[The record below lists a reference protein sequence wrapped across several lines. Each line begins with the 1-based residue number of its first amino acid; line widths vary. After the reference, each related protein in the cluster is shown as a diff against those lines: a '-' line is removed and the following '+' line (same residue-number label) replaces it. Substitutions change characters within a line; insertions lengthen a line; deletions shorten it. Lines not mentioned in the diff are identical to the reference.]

1 MNGTPRLSSRFPE
14 TPQGRQR
21 PTSTPRSNETRPRT
35 SLPDVAALKR
45 QTQPE
50 GPLIAIDT
58 IDAPQQRLLAV
69 SFYVALLAWRLY
81 DFHYLI
87 EEEAES
93 LWMFMKWVTIDGV
106 FLFGLPELRIPWLEW
121 AQGTMVI
128 IFLLHAL
135 LDGILMFRIP
145 IPLGSAL
152 VAFSKLVY
160 DRELAISERSVKYS
174 SLMQDSSH
182 LLGRQIVK
190 ILPEGSAILNPE
202 KQHFCLDGPKASVD
216 LPVQINQTE
225 PISLT
230 LLRFDLETNH
240 NETTLLTTSQL
251 KKMMKETL
259 KHGPYSGVDGLMT
272 VRLPV
277 KKPGLYKLGRVTDKT
292 GLEVRRRIVGDT
304 FVVPC
309 PQAAIEPLSQ
319 NRCRGDLSNVELKVT
334 GTPPLR
340 LKYRKLINNVEQE
353 AYLQSIQPEDL
364 VSPLAQSDSQVVLS
378 SGKVDATWARPQTVK
393 VPLSES
399 LGISGKWAFSLDEVQ
414 DAFGNKVSY
423 SLKDHDKQEKPR
435 NKAPHLHQVITVH
448 ERPTVVLGECSPQR
462 PMKVAKGR
470 DAPLPIRLGSTGKGG
485 VLESPYQIE
494 YQFTPEGE
502 LTPSGDHSSTA
513 RTESVSMK
521 SNDQRPRIKEAG
533 LYTLSAVA
541 SEYCLGDVNEPS
553 SCLLQN
559 PPEPSLKLQTE
570 EIFDKCAHKA
580 IGLRVDFFLTGTP
593 PFDIQYIME
602 RKQTGQRDVGFVK
615 VDGLR
620 GQADLTPKT
629 EGQYKY
635 YFTEISDATY
645 KAHSIRHQ
653 DLVLEQD
660 VKPSAHASFVNKSP
674 KQICIDDS
682 VKFGIEFRGE
692 GPFSLQYELVR
703 GSQRIP
709 HKINDIKGHTYEIET
724 EPLTKGGDYTLSLA
738 SVTDTLGCKEFLKEE
753 AKISVRHQKP
763 KVGFGLIEGSRSVK
777 TLENKPVVLPVRL
790 TGDGPWSVLYRDRKN
805 PETVHEARLRQAN
818 DKIVVNQAGTY
829 ELVSMQDR
837 ICPGNVDSTAN
848 VIDVQW
854 IGRPG
859 LALQDKDFS
868 DVKGKTYIKH
878 DVCEGEEDSAD
889 LHLSGSPPFH
899 VKYEEHIKP
908 EKGAK
913 ALKTRNLNAA
923 LGVTSIKMDT
933 AQAGLVEYRFSE
945 LSDNNYD
952 HSRQSFNPVSIQQKV
967 HSRPTARF
975 TNPGKTYSYC
985 TSFSSSVDTIP
996 ITLTGTPP
1004 FIIDYELRHSGK
1016 AQARLHTISDIR
1028 SNSYSLQVP
1037 TADLQA
1043 GTSALSLRKI
1053 TDARG
1058 CTRILPSTEPR
1069 VQISVHA
1076 APSITPLD
1084 PNRSDYCVGD
1094 RLSFSLSGAAPFTVY
1109 YTFNGVQ
1116 RKASSTSTT
1125 FRRLA
1130 EKAGKFVINGIQD
1143 SASSCKADVSLA
1155 ATIHGLPSAKVANGR
1170 AEESDIHEGGSAD
1183 IEFTFGG
1190 EGPWEFVW
1198 ARSSLEKGAKQGKVL
1213 EIKSE
1218 YSEERSFRL
1227 KASEEGIYEVISVKD
1242 RYCSVKREGVEV
1254 SGEAGGRKRLTN

>member
-1 MNGTPRLSSRFPE
+1 MSATPRLSSRFPE

-21 PTSTPRSNETRPRT
+21 LNGTPRSNETKPRS
-35 SLPDVAALKR
+35 SLPDVTALKR
-45 QTQPE
+45 QSQAD
-50 GPLIAIDT
+50 GPLVSIDT

-87 EEEAES
+87 EEDTES

-121 AQGTMVI
+121 AQGTMVV

-152 VAFSKLVY
+152 VALSKLVY

-190 ILPEGSAILNPE
+190 ILPEGSAILNPG
-202 KQHFCLDGPKASVD
+202 KDHFCLNGPKDSLD

-225 PISLT
+225 PISLS
-230 LLRFDLETNH
+230 LVRFDLETNQ
-240 NETTLLTTSQL
+240 NETTLVTASQL
-251 KKMMKETL
+251 RRMMKEAA
-259 KHGPYSGVDGLMT
+259 KSGPHSGVEGLMT
-272 VRLPV
+272 VKLPV
-277 KKPGLYKLGRVTDKT
+277 KKAGLYKLGRVTDKT

-309 PQAAIEPLSQ
+309 PKAAIEPLNQ
-319 NRCRGDLSNVELKVT
+319 DRCRGDLSNVELKVT

-364 VSPLAQSDSQVVLS
+364 VSPLAQTDSQVVVS
-378 SGKVDATWARPQTVK
+378 AGKIDATWARSQTVK

-423 SLKDHDKQEKPR
+423 TLKDHDKQEKPR
-435 NKAPHLHQVITVH
+435 NKEAHLHQVITVH
-448 ERPTVVLGECSPQR
+448 ERPTVVLSECSPQR
-462 PMKVAKGR
+462 PLRVAKGR
-470 DAPLPIRLGSTGKGG
+470 DASLPIRLGSTGKGG
-485 VLESPYQIE
+485 VLDSPYQIE
-494 YQFTPEGE
+494 YQFTPESE
-502 LTPSGDHSSTA
+502 LTPSGDHGPSPKV
-513 RTESVSMK
+513 ESISIKGV
-521 SNDQRPRIKEAG
+521 DQRPRIKEAG
-533 LYTLSAVA
+533 LYTLSAVS
-541 SEYCLGDVNEPS
+541 SEFCLGDVNEPS

-559 PPEPSLKLQTE
+559 PPEPSLKLQTDQ
-570 EIFDKCAHKA
+570 IFDKCAHKA

-593 PFDIQYIME
+593 PFDIQYILE
-602 RKQTGQRDVGFVK
+602 RKESGQRDVGFVK

-629 EGQYKY
+629 EGHYKY
-635 YFTEISDATY
+635 FFTEISDATY
-645 KAHSIRHQ
+645 KSHSIRHQ
-653 DLVLEQD
+653 DLILEQD
-660 VKPSAHASFVNKSP
+660 VKPSAHASFVNKQP
-674 KQICIDDS
+674 KNVCIDDA
-682 VKFGIEFRGE
+682 VKFGIELRGE

-703 GSQRIP
+703 GSQRVP
-709 HKINDIKGHTYEIET
+709 HKVNDIPGHTYEIET
-724 EPLTKGGDYTLSLA
+724 EALTKGGDYTLSLA
-738 SVTDTLGCKEFLKEE
+738 SVTDALGCKEFLKEE

-777 TLENKPVVLPVRL
+777 TLENKQVVLPVRL
-790 TGDGPWSVLYRDRKN
+790 TGDAPWSVLYRDKNN
-805 PETVHEARLRQAN
+805 PEAVHEARLRQAN
-818 DKIVVNQAGTY
+818 DKIVITQAGTY
-829 ELVSMQDR
+829 ELVSMRDR
-837 ICPGNVDSTAN
+837 ICPGNVDPAAN

-854 IGRPG
+854 IGRPS
-859 LALQDKDFS
+859 LSLRDEDFHS
-868 DVKGKTYIKH
+868 VKGSTFIKH

-908 EKGAK
+908 EKGSK
-913 ALKTRNLNAA
+913 ALKSKSLNAA
-923 LGVTSIKMDT
+923 LGVTSIRMDSS
-933 AQAGLVEYRFSE
+933 QAGLVEYRFSE

-952 HSRQSFNPVSIQQKV
+952 HSGRSFRPVSIQQKV
-967 HSRPTARF
+967 YSRPTARF

-1004 FIIDYELRHSGK
+1004 FTIDYELRHSGK
-1016 AQARLHTISDIR
+1016 SQARLHTITDIR
-1028 SNSYSLQVP
+1028 SNTYSLQIP
-1037 TADLQA
+1037 ASDLQA

-1084 PNRSDYCVGD
+1084 PNKSDYCVGD
-1094 RLSFSLSGAAPFTVY
+1094 RLSFSLSGAAPFTVF

-1130 EKAGKFVINGIQD
+1130 EKAGKFSIVGIQD
-1143 SASSCKADVSLA
+1143 SASSCKADVNLS

-1183 IEFTFGG
+1183 IEFSFGG

-1198 ARSSLEKGAKQGKVL
+1198 ARSSLERGAKQGRVL

-1218 YSEERSFRL
+1218 YSEERTFRL
-1227 KASEEGIYEVISVKD
+1227 KASEEGVYEVVSVKD
-1242 RYCSVKREGVEV
+1242 RFCSVKREGVEV
-1254 SGEAGGRKRLTN
+1254 QGEVGGRKRLTN